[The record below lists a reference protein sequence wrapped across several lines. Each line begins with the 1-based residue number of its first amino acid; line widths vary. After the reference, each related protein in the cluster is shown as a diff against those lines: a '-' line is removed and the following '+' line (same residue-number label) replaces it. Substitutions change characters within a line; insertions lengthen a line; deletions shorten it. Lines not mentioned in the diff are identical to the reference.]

1 MNQVA
6 TIDTANYEAMAKVM
20 GMVGEQNS
28 DKAKSTLARLRINH
42 SAIMGTAEIKGKSM
56 NLEVVGGGTYRLE
69 VPDTDETY
77 YASSISIRPYMQRFM
92 YKRFVKGRG
101 TIKNMFVKTVMADSL
116 NIDLKDNTGGLN
128 CGKPTGYIED
138 FKALPEDMQNLIRQ
152 IKRVRVIFGTVN
164 LTNPTNANGDALNR
178 EMNEIPFIWEV
189 DQREAFKHVGEPFQA
204 LLKQRRLPVQYTLDC
219 ATDERKMPN
228 GNTYYVPNVSLNTS
242 EVLTI
247 GDDVQ
252 DTFRDFVEWVT
263 SYNAYITSEWDDK
276 NVSNLSPEDASLV
289 EEFITV
295 DTAVEN

>member
-1 MNQVA
+1 MNQVE

-20 GMVGEQNS
+20 GMAGEQPS
-28 DKAKSTLARLRINH
+28 SKAKSTLARLRINH

-56 NLEVVGGGTYRLE
+56 NLEVVKGGTYRLE

-77 YASSISIRPYMQRFM
+77 YALGVNIRPYMQRFM
-92 YKRFVKGRG
+92 YKRFVKG
-101 TIKNMFVKTVMADSL
+101 TANSKNMFVKTVMADNL
-116 NIDLKDNTGGLN
+116 NMDLKDNSGGVN
-128 CGKPTGYIED
+128 CGKLAGYVQD

-152 IKRVRVIFGTVN
+152 IKRVRVILGTVD
-164 LTNPTNANGDALNR
+164 LLEPTNANGDPINKELTN
-178 EMNEIPFIWEV
+178 IPCIWEV
-189 DQREAFKHVGEPFQA
+189 DQREAFKHVGEPFQT
-204 LLKQRRLPVQYTLDC
+204 LLKQRRLPVQYMLAC

>member
-1 MNQVA
+1 MNQVE

-20 GMVGEQNS
+20 GMAGEQPS
-28 DKAKSTLARLRINH
+28 SKAKSTLARLRINH

-56 NLEVVGGGTYRLE
+56 NLEVVKGGTYRLE

-77 YASSISIRPYMQRFM
+77 YALGVNIRPYMQRFM
-92 YKRFVKGRG
+92 YKRFVKG
-101 TIKNMFVKTVMADSL
+101 TANSKNMFVKTVMADNL
-116 NIDLKDNTGGLN
+116 NMDLKDNSGGVN
-128 CGKPTGYIED
+128 CGKLAGYVQD

-152 IKRVRVIFGTVN
+152 IKRVRVILGTVD
-164 LTNPTNANGDALNR
+164 LLDPTNANGDPINKELTN
-178 EMNEIPFIWEV
+178 IPCIWEV
-189 DQREAFKHVGEPFQA
+189 DQREAFKHVGEPFQT